1 MAGAGTGAVELLP
14 VVKPA
19 GAGTGA
25 VTAAVGGAAAGEVA
39 DEPASGVG
47 AEALRVVVELGAGE
61 GVSEPVDR
69 VRTHSGASTFEGA
82 FALFI
87 LLEA

>member
-1 MAGAGTGAVELLP
+1 MAGAGTGAAELLP
-14 VVKPA
+14 VVKPS

-47 AEALRVVVELGAGE
+47 ALRVVVELGAGE

-69 VRTHSGASTFEGA
+69 VRTDSGASTGEA
-82 FALFI
+82 ALALI
-87 LLEA
+87 RLKTS